1 MSKSSFPSNPGVG
14 SSFVKGAGRRA
25 SDGSSAFTSP
35 MRSTRESSLFGSS
48 FTDETP
54 RCELIGALVTG
65 ESPDLTRLVSTA
77 SLGSPASRTLRLQT
91 AGQGPAFSNGLAS
104 SPQSYQP
111 PMSFP
116 YGSPSQ
122 HQPPPLSFH
131 YPDFPHPDGCQSPH
145 GATFFGPPDDGT
157 SPTSPID
164 PRFGPYPGPFM
175 SMPPPPPSGMDPSGP
190 PQPFYPISSSSPHAA
205 IFPHPHTHSSYPVPA
220 SPLSPTGYPISSS
233 PGSAPYP
240 HLFPVPGPY
249 PPYPGFMPGMFP
261 APPPGPP
268 MYFEPSAQASHGY
281 APQPYPISSSAKP
294 PPAAEDHAA
303 SSSPEGADGSPSGL
317 AIGVTEGD
325 TSVGNGGPGAQ
336 PTTAANGPVKVPAPL
351 PGAARPEAT
360 PA

>member
-1 MSKSSFPSNPGVG
+1 
-14 SSFVKGAGRRA
+14 
-25 SDGSSAFTSP
+25 

-77 SLGSPASRTLRLQT
+77 SLGSPASRTLLLQT

-249 PPYPGFMPGMFP
+249 PPYPGFMPGMPP

-268 MYFEPSAQASHGY
+268 MYFDPSAQASHGY